1 MENAAAGLRA
11 HSGWTALVAVCLE
24 KGEPVV
30 LCRKRVELVKKFS
43 YKYRQPY
50 HTAAKLPF
58 VEGRAFIGE
67 VNREARGLASRALRG
82 MQAELA
88 KKGHRLN
95 HCGLLL
101 ASGRPL
107 PSLEKILASHALIHT
122 ADGELFRGALE
133 HASAKCGAKVFRIR
147 ERELME
153 RGEEVLRL
161 NEDTLFGRLTELG
174 RGLGSPWS
182 QDEKL
187 AALAAWLALCDIGVR
202 GGPKQTT
209 T

>member
-1 MENAAAGLRA
+1 MENAAAGLRT

-24 KGEPVV
+24 NGEPVV
-30 LCRKRVELVKKFS
+30 LCRQRVELVKTFS

-50 HTAAKLPF
+50 HTAEKLRF
-58 VEGRAFIGE
+58 AEGRAFIGE
-67 VNREARGLASRALRG
+67 VNREARRLASRTLRG
-82 MQAELA
+82 MQAELV

-95 HCGLLL
+95 HCALLL

-133 HASAKCGAKVFRIR
+133 HASAKCGAQVFRIR

-153 RGEEVLRL
+153 RAEEVLRL
-161 NEDTLFGRLTELG
+161 NEGGLLRRLTELG

-182 QDEKL
+182 QDEKF
-187 AALAAWLALCDIGVR
+187 AALAAWLALCDSGGR
-202 GGPKQTT
+202 GGSKQTT

>member
-1 MENAAAGLRA
+1 MENAAAGFRT

-24 KGEPVV
+24 KGEPLV
-30 LCRKRVELVKKFS
+30 LCRQRVELVKTFS

-50 HTAAKLPF
+50 HTAEKLPF
-58 VEGRAFIGE
+58 AEGRAFIGE
-67 VNREARGLASRALRG
+67 VQHEARSLASRALRG

-133 HASAKCGAKVFRIR
+133 HASAKCGAQVFRIR
-147 ERELME
+147 ERELLE
-153 RGEEVLRL
+153 RAEEVLRL
-161 NEDTLFGRLTELG
+161 SEDALLRRLAELG
-174 RGLGSPWS
+174 RGMGSPWS
-182 QDEKL
+182 QDEKF
-187 AALAAWLALCDIGVR
+187 AALAAWLALCDSGGR
-202 GGPKQTT
+202 GGSRQTT

>member
-11 HSGWTALVAVCLE
+11 HSGWTALVGVCLE

-30 LCRKRVELVKKFS
+30 LCRQRVELVKTFS

-50 HTAAKLPF
+50 HTAEKLPF

-67 VNREARGLASRALRG
+67 VNREARNLASRALRG

-88 KKGHRLN
+88 KKGHRLD

-122 ADGELFRGALE
+122 ADGALFRGALE
-133 HASAKCGAKVFRIR
+133 HASAKCGAQVFRIR

-153 RGEEVLRL
+153 RAEEVLRL
-161 NEDTLFGRLTELG
+161 NEAALLRRLVELG

-182 QDEKL
+182 QDEKF
-187 AALAAWLALCDIGVR
+187 AALAAWLALCDSAGRVFR
-202 GGPKQTT
+202 QTT